1 MLAEIVLIV
10 QDIIQRIVIV
20 GGVVLV
26 SLTIVVLGILAGI
39 VVLTDALVV
48 TEVDAVCQTL
58 QGQLHLTV
66 EIGKERVGTVVVVD
80 E

>member
-48 TEVDAVCQTL
+48 TEVDAVCQAL

-66 EIGKERVGTVVVVD
+66 EIGEERVGAVVVVD